1 MEMKKTKRKSVTKML
16 RYLYLAPVFALPFC
30 GGGNASPLESMA
42 EPIIVK
48 VKNDTVTEVEDKAGK
63 KYALTTS
70 DRLKY
75 CSPFV
80 QAGDTIKL
88 VTEK

>member
-1 MEMKKTKRKSVTKML
+1 MKKKTLSVRKML

-30 GGGNASPLESMA
+30 GGNANPLESMSP
-42 EPIIVK
+42 PIIVK
-48 VKNDTVTEVEDKAGK
+48 VKNDTITEVEDRNGK

-88 VTEK
+88 VAAN